1 MIIHRVKG
9 VVAAQQL
16 FGTGQTKA
24 VQMRFQFCCGN
35 TVLFDVD
42 RQAGVDNRDIQLG
55 IAVRVGFVPLNADL
69 YAALCFLQL

>member
-24 VQMRFQFCCGN
+24 VQMRFQLCCGN

-55 IAVRVGFVPLNADL
+55 FVPQNADL
-69 YAALCFLQL
+69 NAALCFLQL

>member
-16 FGTGQTKA
+16 FGTVQTKA

-35 TVLFDVD
+35 TVILDVE
-42 RQAGVDNRDIQLG
+42 RQSGVDNRDIQLG
-55 IAVRVGFVPLNADL
+55 IAIRVGFVP
-69 YAALCFLQL
+69 